1 MKMMLKDFFTILPKV
16 LHLRSIIGYNSLV
29 FALKKTP
36 VIGKMIP
43 DRLYKTAFLKVIYWI
58 FHIIKEVGALLIGK
72 MAGISCVYIAAWVL
86 SSAYKSHDM
95 IPGMSESSIFGMF
108 ALFFFI
114 LYALIGVLLNTNIF
128 KKTPEKDYL
137 VFMIR
142 MDAKKL
148 NNTLFAYELGKMFI
162 GYYLVGPV
170 TVLIGCPFWAWLVI
184 PFLAVL
190 IKLFGAGFLSLRYKM
205 MSKKHKPLRNSYAG
219 DMFKLVAVILLMPF
233 LMIMIIN
240 GYYVPMP
247 VIIASVILL
256 TALGTAGFFVL
267 KNTDATLHRK
277 ALHDGFIVEKASAV
291 EAKNQTRSFK
301 KIRAEGSFKS
311 DKKGFE
317 YLNALFVKRHR
328 KMLIMKPVAFS
339 VIMLV
344 IMAFIIYLFIAVYY
358 EDNGSAACMNMVKNN
373 LVNLFTFKGFNDP
386 LVDLE
391 DSSFQFFRWCASF
404 QLFGLL
410 VPIAM
415 AENSFKCTQAM
426 YINCDNSLMTFSF
439 FKKREMIMKLFDIRF
454 KQLIK
459 INLLPAVVSAACAN
473 LVLFATGG
481 QDYSFQYLVTFI
493 IAIAMVVTY
502 TMSWLALYYL
512 FQPFTTTVTVKSG
525 AYAAARTVFSIVMA
539 VVMFIPAN
547 SLVVLGVTVTFA
559 VLFVLIM
566 RKLVSRNAP
575 KTWRAKA

>member
-1 MKMMLKDFFTILPKV
+1 MMLKDFFTILPKV

-58 FHIIKEVGALLIGK
+58 FHIIKEAGALFIGK

-86 SSAYKSHDM
+86 AGTYRSHNM

-170 TVLIGCPFWAWLVI
+170 TAIIGCPFWAWLVI

-205 MSKKHKPLRNSYAG
+205 MSKKHKPLTNSYAG
-219 DMFKLVAVILLMPF
+219 DVFKLVAIILMIPF
-233 LMIMIIN
+233 LMVMVIN
-240 GYYVPMP
+240 GYYVPLHV
-247 VIIASVILL
+247 VIACAFFLAIL
-256 TALGTAGFFVL
+256 GIIGFFVL

-277 ALHDGFIVEKASAV
+277 ALHDGIIVEKASTI
-291 EAKNQTRSFK
+291 EAKNRTRSFK
-301 KIRAEGSFKS
+301 KIKADGSFKS

-339 VIMLV
+339 VIMLA
-344 IMAFIIYLFIAVYY
+344 ILAFIIYLFIACYY
-358 EDNGSAACMNMVKNN
+358 EDNGADACRNMVMNN
-373 LVNLFTFKGFNDP
+373 LVNLFTFKGFKDP
-386 LVDLE
+386 LVNLE

-410 VPIAM
+410 VPITM

-459 INLLPAVVSAACAN
+459 INLPPAFVSAIAAN

-481 QDYSFQYLVTFI
+481 QEYPFQYLVTFI
-493 IAIAMVVTY
+493 IATAMVVTY

-525 AYAAARTVFSIVMA
+525 AYAAARTVFSIIIAIVMW
-539 VVMFIPAN
+539 IPAH
-547 SLVVLGVTVTFA
+547 SLIVLAVTVVVA
-559 VLFVLIM
+559 VLFVFIM
-566 RKLVSRNAP
+566 RKLVSKNAP
-575 KTWRAKA
+575 KTWRVKA